1 MSWPLTQL
9 PRVPGG
15 ALILPRKHKAR
26 TQAYCRDVSWAFTEI
41 KYLFENTWSGSR
53 DGGRRERLLEAL
65 CSIERFFHLKTEIKH
80 PPCGYVAEKELCCW
94 FSYLDFSRRWRQSC
108 KWKWFE
114 ITNAWNPLL
123 RYYMTDSNL
132 QHHTAKSVQDER
144 FDSLW
149 KIYDTSSH

>member
-26 TQAYCRDVSWAFTEI
+26 TQAYCRDVSWAFPEI

-65 CSIERFFHLKTEIKH
+65 RSIERFFHLKTEIKH
-80 PPCGYVAEKELCCW
+80 RPFGNIAEKELCCW
-94 FSYLDFSRRWRQSC
+94 FSYLDFSRGWRQSC
-108 KWKWFE
+108 KWKQFE

-123 RYYMTDSNL
+123 SSYMTASNF
-132 QHHTAKSVQDER
+132 QHHTATSVQDDR
-144 FDSLW
+144 FDSLQ
-149 KIYDTSSH
+149 KIYYISSW